1 LRVIVL
7 HLCAMQPIYHVTTA
21 TEWARA
27 QEVGFYEAA
36 SLPVE
41 GFIHASADERQV
53 QGVLQRYFA
62 GQKDLVK
69 LTIDPSKLK
78 HELKWELAP
87 SVNEEFPHI
96 YGPLNL
102 DAVIAVEKIL

>member
-1 LRVIVL
+1 MAV
-7 HLCAMQPIYHVTTA
+7 IYHVTTRA
-21 TEWARA
+21 EWEQA
-27 QEVGFYEAA
+27 QALGRYEAA
-36 SLPVE
+36 SLALE

-69 LTIDPSKLK
+69 LTIATHRLTQ
-78 HELKWELAP
+78 ELKWEWAP

-102 DAVIAVEKIL
+102 DAVEQIDYLTDHQ

>member
-1 LRVIVL
+1 
-7 HLCAMQPIYHVTTA
+7 MQTIYHVTTGA
-21 TEWARA
+21 EWEKA
-27 QEVGFYEAA
+27 QQQGFYEAA
-36 SLPVE
+36 SLPLE

-62 GQKDLVK
+62 GQAGLVK
-69 LTIDPSKLK
+69 LTIDTARLT

-102 DAVIAVEKIL
+102 DAVVQVEPLDA

>member
-1 LRVIVL
+1 
-7 HLCAMQPIYHVTTA
+7 MYHVTTLA
-21 TEWARA
+21 EWEQA
-27 QEVGFYEAA
+27 QQAGAYKAA
-36 SLPVE
+36 SLPIE

-62 GQKDLVK
+62 GQSNLVK
-69 LTIDPSKLK
+69 LTIDPARLT

-102 DAVIAVEKIL
+102 EAVVDVEQLES

>member
-1 LRVIVL
+1 MAI
-7 HLCAMQPIYHVTTA
+7 IYHVTTRA
-21 TEWARA
+21 EWEGA
-27 QEVGFYEAA
+27 QQRGFYEAA

-62 GQKDLVK
+62 GQSDLVR
-69 LTIDPSKLK
+69 LTIDTDKLT

-87 SVNEEFPHI
+87 SVGEEFPHI

-102 DAVIAVEKIL
+102 EAVVGIADL

>member
-1 LRVIVL
+1 
-7 HLCAMQPIYHVTTA
+7 MQYIYHVTTRA
-21 TEWARA
+21 EWERA
-27 QEVGFYEAA
+27 QQEGAYRAA

-69 LTIDPSKLK
+69 LTIDTRKLT

-102 DAVIAVEKIL
+102 DAVAEISDL

>member
-1 LRVIVL
+1 M
-7 HLCAMQPIYHVTTA
+7 ATIYHVTTRA
-21 TEWARA
+21 EWEQA
-27 QEVGFYEAA
+27 QQQGFYEAA

-62 GQKDLVK
+62 GQSGLVK
-69 LTIDPSKLK
+69 LTIDTSKLT

-87 SVNEEFPHI
+87 SVGEEFPHI
-96 YGPLNL
+96 YGPLNVEAVVSVEQL
-102 DAVIAVEKIL
+102 DS

>member
-1 LRVIVL
+1 
-7 HLCAMQPIYHVTTA
+7 MQVIYHVTTRA
-21 TEWARA
+21 EWEQA
-27 QEVGFYEAA
+27 QQQGAYTAA

-69 LTIDPSKLK
+69 LTIDTSKLT

-102 DAVIAVEKIL
+102 DAVVGIADL